1 MTAEDKAERDAIQWE
16 SKQPAPPA
24 TAIGPMGKTYGAA
37 PVETVE
43 QQRRSRWAAALR
55 GGEK

>member
-1 MTAEDKAERDAIQWE
+1 MSHEDKAERDAIQWE
-16 SKQPAPPA
+16 SKQPAPSA
-24 TAIGPMGKTYGAA
+24 SALGRMGKTYGAA

-55 GGEK
+55 GVEK